1 MSRNVVENSL
11 FLIYNSV
18 PVLKQIM
25 EGLAEIKWQLRDLL
39 TASEDNQSKLKK
51 LQAEMEM
58 REKLDKLSFSQEL
71 RDKAYTRDLTVIKTE
86 VLQ

>member
-1 MSRNVVENSL
+1 M
-11 FLIYNSV
+11 
-18 PVLKQIM
+18 
-25 EGLAEIKWQLRDLL
+25 KWQLRDLL